1 MYTMD
6 ETKYAK
12 LVKIVKDHY
21 GHEYKCQLFVVILER
36 QILLGIKI
44 YE

>member
-12 LVKIVKDHY
+12 LVKNVKDQQW
-21 GHEYKCQLFVVILER
+21 HEYKCQPLVVIIER